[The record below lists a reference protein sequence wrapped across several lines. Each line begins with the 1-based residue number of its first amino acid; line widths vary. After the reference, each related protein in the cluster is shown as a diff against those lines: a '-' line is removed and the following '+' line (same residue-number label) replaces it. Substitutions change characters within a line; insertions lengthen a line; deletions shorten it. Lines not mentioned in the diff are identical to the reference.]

1 MVCGTTQDRQV
12 TVETSDKT
20 WSSGKGNGNLLQY
33 SCCENPVDSMKRQKD
48 LTPEDELP
56 GSESDQYATGEEQ
69 REITMNF
76 RK

>member
-1 MVCGTTQDRQV
+1 
-12 TVETSDKT
+12 
-20 WSSGKGNGNLLQY
+20 
-33 SCCENPVDSMKRQKD
+33 MKRQKD